1 MHPTDWFKKQGRT
14 VQDMNDPH
22 GLDLSPMM
30 QSTLEIAL
38 VGTAMILLVSKGRR
52 NAIEAVAI
60 LALAVI
66 GRMLMEPIP
75 NVQPVTVL
83 VMLAAVRIGGSQAA
97 SIGILA
103 AYLSNLSMGGG
114 SWTVIQ
120 ALSWASVGI
129 LTALLMRNSELCSRS
144 FTAYTLLMGF
154 VYGFLVSLP
163 LGMQMWIS
171 GLPFDLLHAIGNL
184 TIAVWT
190 VDLIDRTLGTS
201 SELKWVRPDLNR
213 GLTAP
218 SRQV

>member
-103 AYLSNLSMGGG
+103 AYLSNLSMGGWIVDG
-114 SWTVIQ
+114 DPGTI
-120 ALSWASVGI
+120 VGI
-129 LTALLMRNSELCSRS
+129 RGN
-144 FTAYTLLMGF
+144 
-154 VYGFLVSLP
+154 P
-163 LGMQMWIS
+163 D
-171 GLPFDLLHAIGNL
+171 GLAHA
-184 TIAVWT
+184 
-190 VDLIDRTLGTS
+190 
-201 SELKWVRPDLNR
+201 
-213 GLTAP
+213 
-218 SRQV
+218 